1 MFNLALTSDFP
12 STPNEAVAARLRAT
26 APSPR
31 VAWVAPQ
38 SSLAARTRFLTA
50 QLTFRFLGVDR
61 LEYCAIDTDA
71 DSIHLDQY
79 DAVYLTGGDPLLFQ
93 RNIHRVNLASRLR
106 NFMEGSRLV
115 VAASGGAMQLTANVS
130 LFRLQASAMDEVLGS
145 LVGHE
150 GLHIVPYEIL
160 PHLNRHDDSF
170 LEKVRRYSE
179 SVPHS
184 IFALADGAAIVY
196 VAGTPAITGK
206 AARFLRGVRQ
216 EIDSWPDA

>member
-12 STPNEAVAARLRAT
+12 STPNEDVAARLRAT
-26 APSPR
+26 ASSPR
-31 VAWVAPQ
+31 VAWIAPQ

-50 QLTFRFLGVDR
+50 QLTFRSLGIDR

-71 DSIHLDQY
+71 DPVHLDQY

-93 RNIHRVNLASRLR
+93 RNIHRVNLAPRIR
-106 NFMEGSRLV
+106 EFIEGSGLV

-130 LFRLQASAMDEVLGS
+130 LFRLQASAMEEVLGS
-145 LVGHE
+145 LASHD

-160 PHLNRHDDSF
+160 PHLNKHDDSF
-170 LEKVRRYSE
+170 LEKVRLYSE
-179 SVPHS
+179 SIPHG
-184 IFALADGAAIVY
+184 ILALADGAAIVY
-196 VAGTPAITGK
+196 VGGVPAITGQ

-216 EIDSWPDA
+216 EIDSWPAA